1 MLYVNIPLHSAVEVF
16 GSYAAINTAI
26 VLLLLHG
33 RRPTASQTVWVP
45 CGLLGMGIL
54 DVMHGAVAPG
64 NTFVWLHSLA
74 TLVGGFFFVLS
85 WLPRASGASR
95 QRYGYPLTVVVAV
108 LLLGVYSLAEP
119 ERIPRMVDDDVF
131 TIAADWINVLGGVF
145 FLLAAPR
152 FLISYRRHGDREDL
166 LFFAI
171 CLLLGAAAVLFPWSK
186 AWDLAWWVWHFLR
199 LAGFTVVLL
208 LTLMTFRR
216 LIVSLGEAVATVSDT
231 TARMSATMS
240 QHEAT
245 ANQQATAAMQASL
258 AIEELSRSSEHS
270 AAQAVSAA
278 ESAAMAA
285 NSTLQGAGLTRQS
298 VEAMEDLSAKISAM
312 VEQIM
317 HLGDQTR
324 EIGGIALL
332 LRDLAEQINI
342 LALNATLEAARAG
355 DHGEGFAVVASEIR
369 KLAGQSRKASTEAA
383 ALIADVRRATD
394 ASVETAEAG
403 VQSVAKVNGLSREMA
418 VLFSELAAIA
428 TSVDENA
435 QAVLLNAREQSAAFT
450 QISES
455 AGEIATGAKET
466 STRISTTR
474 SGISELNASLERLK
488 TVL

>member
-1 MLYVNIPLHSAVEVF
+1 M
-16 GSYAAINTAI
+16 
-26 VLLLLHG
+26 
-33 RRPTASQTVWVP
+33 
-45 CGLLGMGIL
+45 
-54 DVMHGAVAPG
+54 
-64 NTFVWLHSLA
+64 
-74 TLVGGFFFVLS
+74 
-85 WLPRASGASR
+85 
-95 QRYGYPLTVVVAV
+95 
-108 LLLGVYSLAEP
+108 
-119 ERIPRMVDDDVF
+119 
-131 TIAADWINVLGGVF
+131 
-145 FLLAAPR
+145 
-152 FLISYRRHGDREDL
+152 
-166 LFFAI
+166 
-171 CLLLGAAAVLFPWSK
+171 
-186 AWDLAWWVWHFLR
+186 
-199 LAGFTVVLL
+199 
-208 LTLMTFRR
+208 
-216 LIVSLGEAVATVSDT
+216 
-231 TARMSATMS
+231 
-240 QHEAT
+240 EAT
-245 ANQQATAAMQASL
+245 
-258 AIEELSRSSEHS
+258 
-270 AAQAVSAA
+270 
-278 ESAAMAA
+278 
-285 NSTLQGAGLTRQS
+285 
-298 VEAMEDLSAKISAM
+298 EDFSAKISAM

-403 VQSVAKVNGLSREMA
+403 VQSVAKVNGLSRGMA
-418 VLFSELAAIA
+418 VRFSGLAAIA